1 MVTFVVEVPVRW
13 SDVDMYGH
21 VNHARTVTLL
31 EEARTELLFN
41 EMPRRG
47 HGRMPD
53 GMVVYRLAV
62 DYLAPVLHGTGP
74 VAVEMW
80 ASDVRAAS
88 FVLHYTMR
96 PPDGG
101 KPLVVARTTMVPYE
115 LATSRPRRLAA
126 NEEAFL
132 SELSGPADTPARG
145 SSGLRGSG
153 AAGSGAAGASE
164 RSAAGA

>member
-1 MVTFVVEVPVRW
+1 VVTFVVEVPVRW

-53 GMVVYRLAV
+53 GMVVYRLSV
-62 DYLAPVLHGTGP
+62 DYLAPVLHGAGP
-74 VAVEMW
+74 VAIEMW
-80 ASDVRAAS
+80 TSDVRAAS

-96 PPDGG
+96 APGG
-101 KPLVVARTTMVPYE
+101 DKRLVVARTTMVPYE

-132 SELSGPADTPARG
+132 AELAGPADVPARG
-145 SSGLRGSG
+145 ASG
-153 AAGSGAAGASE
+153 
-164 RSAAGA
+164 RSAAGG